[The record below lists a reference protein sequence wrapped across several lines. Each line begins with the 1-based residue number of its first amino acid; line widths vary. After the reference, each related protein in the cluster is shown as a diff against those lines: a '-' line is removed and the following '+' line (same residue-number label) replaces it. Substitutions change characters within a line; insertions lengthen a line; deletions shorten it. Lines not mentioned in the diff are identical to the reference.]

1 MNTDEFEDR
10 LEALRPRFHR
20 YCAHDGIGGLLAE
33 PRLRPNIVEA
43 ALVINLLQT
52 PVCVFRSKLK
62 GVFGL
67 PAVHRPRRPEP
78 LWRLCRRQT
87 DAVVHGHSANTVKE
101 NEYAEPDGKRVV
113 ITGGS

>member
-1 MNTDEFEDR
+1 MNTHEFEDR

-33 PRLRPNIVEA
+33 LRLRPNIVEA

-87 DAVVHGHSANTVKE
+87 DAVVDGPRSKHGKGE
-101 NEYAEPDGKRVV
+101 
-113 ITGGS
+113 

>member
-1 MNTDEFEDR
+1 MNTHEFEDR

-33 PRLRPNIVEA
+33 LRLRPNIVEA

-62 GVFGL
+62 GGI
-67 PAVHRPRRPEP
+67 RPSGRSSPP
-78 LWRLCRRQT
+78 QT
-87 DAVVHGHSANTVKE
+87 
-101 NEYAEPDGKRVV
+101 
-113 ITGGS
+113 